1 MRSRLDSKGQ
11 PLNHGTRCN
20 DTEGVVIK
28 ALSPGPIEDIPGS
41 GNWVAQEVE
50 LNNPRR
56 AHPRRVLS
64 SYGIEDSDIN
74 VVGGK
79 VTAMRALEKGA
90 EITIVVEY

>member
-1 MRSRLDSKGQ
+1 MRNRLDSKGQ
-11 PLNHGTRCN
+11 PLNHGTRWN

-28 ALSPGPIEDIPGS
+28 SLSPGPGE
-41 GNWVAQEVE
+41 EVE

-56 AHPRRVLS
+56 AQPRRVLS

-79 VTAMRALEKGA
+79 LTAMSSLEKGS

>member
-1 MRSRLDSKGQ
+1 MRNRLDSKGQ
-11 PLNHGTRCN
+11 PLNHGTRWN

-28 ALSPGPIEDIPGS
+28 ALSPGPGEDAN
-41 GNWVAQEVE
+41 GNPVAQEVE

-56 AHPRRVLS
+56 AQPRRVLS

-79 VTAMRALEKGA
+79 LTAMSSLEKGS